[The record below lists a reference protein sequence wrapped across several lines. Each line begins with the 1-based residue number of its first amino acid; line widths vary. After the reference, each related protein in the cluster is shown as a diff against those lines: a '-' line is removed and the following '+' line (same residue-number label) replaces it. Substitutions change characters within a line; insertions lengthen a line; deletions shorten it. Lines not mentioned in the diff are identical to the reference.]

1 MPATARVLLLSLA
14 AFLSAA
20 SLRAHN
26 APGSSVFLDFFRDHL
41 RAELRLPLSELEL
54 SFRQPLLSTARAP
67 DAHPGVTPD
76 SPPLTPVEIRAR
88 VAQHRAALTAYLL
101 AHLDPRSP
109 DGRPWLVTVTALSV
123 TAEEAIPDLVVHLRL
138 TPPPGAPLRRFTLN
152 YDAIVHEVINH
163 IIFVSVRRDWDH
175 AVFADHPEPLTSLR
189 FFNKSLPVDRTGG
202 SLWRGARHRLLA
214 VIEHHPLRT
223 SVFTLAP
230 LLAVVTFA
238 ARLRR
243 RSH

>member
-1 MPATARVLLLSLA
+1 MLNTARVLLLSLA
-14 AFLSAA
+14 VLLSPA

-41 RAELRLPLSELEL
+41 SVELRLPLSELEL
-54 SFRQPLLSTARAP
+54 SFRQPLLSATRAP
-67 DAHPGVTPD
+67 GAHPAVTSD
-76 SPPLTPVEIRAR
+76 SSPLAPAEIRAR
-88 VAQHRAALTAYLL
+88 VEHHRAALTAYLL

-109 DGRPWLVTVTALSV
+109 DGRAWLATITALSV

-152 YDAIVHEVINH
+152 YDAILHEVINH

-175 AVFADHPEPLTSLR
+175 AVFANHPEPLTPLR

-202 SLWRGARHRLLA
+202 SPWLGLRHRLLDVA
-214 VIEHHPLRT
+214 EHHPLRT
-223 SVFTLAP
+223 SVFTLTP
-230 LLAVVTFA
+230 LLAAITLA
-238 ARLRR
+238 ARFRR
-243 RSH
+243 RAH